1 MARKSR
7 ITAGLFVAVS
17 AAVFLGACAPGQV
30 AGPGAG
36 APTPLA
42 VQNVDPATFAGKTLN
57 YVYFTDGPD
66 AKATDQLISE
76 FEKKYSVTVNLE
88 TLPYKDLV
96 TSVQARLSGGN
107 APDVVRLTGLAD
119 FRADLLDLRTY
130 LGENYADEFLP
141 GPLVGAT
148 GENGKL
154 LAVPSDLTLNGPFVN
169 VDMFKKAGVSLPD
182 PEKPWTWKEMVDSA
196 TEVQKATGSRYAFA
210 MDKSGHRLST
220 ILSQYD
226 TALVADGKSV
236 LDEEKAKKAL
246 TPLVEMMGD
255 GRMPQDFWLGSGS
268 RYAGAND
275 IFLAQDAPVYMSGN
289 WQVGQFAANAKFDW
303 AAAPNPCAENCG
315 GFPGGKFMAALET
328 GKNPALAAEFI
339 RFMNTA
345 ENQKIFITAGGF
357 LPTREDLA
365 TQGVAYPARQ
375 SDMDVF
381 LKDLGRTP
389 DMGYA
394 ANADPAFVG
403 SATELVNAVSET
415 VAGKQDLSAAVS
427 DVKKSTDALVAEL
440 DR

>member
-1 MARKSR
+1 MAKKSR
-7 ITAGLFVAVS
+7 ITARLLVAIS
-17 AAVFLGACAPGQV
+17 AAALLGACAPGQV
-30 AGPGAG
+30 EGQGPGA
-36 APTPLA
+36 ATPLT
-42 VQNVDPATFAGKTLN
+42 VQSVDPAEFAGKTLN

-66 AKATDQLISE
+66 AQATAQLISE
-76 FEKKYSVTVNLE
+76 FEKKYKVTVNLE

-107 APDVVRLTGLAD
+107 VPDVVRLTGLTD
-119 FRADLLDLRTY
+119 FRADLLDLRSY
-130 LGENYADEFLP
+130 LGEKYADEFLP

-148 GENGKL
+148 GDEGKL

-182 PEKPWTWKEMVDSA
+182 PEQPWTWKEMVDSA
-196 TEVQKATGSRYAFA
+196 TAVQKATGSLYAFA

-220 ILSQYD
+220 VLNQYG

-236 LDEEKAKKAL
+236 LDGEKAKQAL

-255 GRMPQDFWLGSGS
+255 GRMPRDFWLGSGS
-268 RYAGAND
+268 RYTGANE
-275 IFLAQDAPVYMSGN
+275 IFLAQDAPVYLSGN

-303 AAAPNPCAENCG
+303 AAAPNPCAETCG
-315 GFPGGKFMAALET
+315 GFPGGKFMAALDK

-345 ENQKIFITAGGF
+345 ESQKTFITAGGF
-357 LPTREDLA
+357 LPTRKDLT

-375 SDMDVF
+375 GDMDVF

-389 DMGYA
+389 EIGYA
-394 ANADPAFVG
+394 ANADPAFAG
-403 SATELVNAVSET
+403 SATELVNAVSEV
-415 VAGKQDLSAAVS
+415 VAGKKDLSAAVA
-427 DVKKSTDALVAEL
+427 DLQKSTQALVVEL
-440 DR
+440 HR